1 MYPSDYYSLL
11 LFNMGTNDMSG
22 EIWSTF
28 TNDYMT
34 LVAKNMGA
42 QVVFSLI
49 LLVNERG
56 LRWTRQIQLVND

>member
-1 MYPSDYYSLL
+1 
-11 LFNMGTNDMSG
+11 
-22 EIWSTF
+22 
-28 TNDYMT
+28 MT